1 MHPALSHDGDDEL
14 GLIFTCC
21 DPRLPV
27 PTQLALTLRLVC
39 DVNLGDIAKVLVM
52 PEDEAAA
59 LLERAEGTVLSAS
72 TPYQVPKGAELL
84 DRLDTVLGV
93 VHLLYTMGHTAPSGD
108 ELMAAEPAEHARWL
122 ARLLADLMPDEPEV
136 RGLLA
141 LILVTD
147 ARSATRTDVTGRLLT
162 MAEQDRSAWDHAA
175 IEEGRELIAGAF
187 HRGEPG
193 RFTLQAAIAAVHATA
208 PSYDETDW
216 SRILDLYDRLYR
228 VSPTPVVALNR
239 TVAVSMVH
247 GPVIA
252 LDAVNELESES
263 TLAGYHYLPA
273 IKADLLRQLGCHA
286 DAADAYR
293 AALALTQNEAER
305 AFLTARLAEVAA
317 AE

>member
-1 MHPALSHDGDDEL
+1 MHPAPSHDGDDEL

-59 LLERAEGTVLSAS
+59 LLDSAEGTALSAS
-72 TPYQVPKGAELL
+72 TPYRVPKGAELL
-84 DRLDTVLGV
+84 DRLDAVLSV
-93 VHLLYTMGHTAPSGD
+93 VHLLYTMGHTAPSG
-108 ELMAAEPAEHARWL
+108 EQLTAAEPAEHALWL
-122 ARLLADLMPDEPEV
+122 ARLVADLMPDEPEA

-141 LILVTD
+141 LILVTE
-147 ARSATRTDVTGRLLT
+147 ARSTTRSDATGRLLT

-175 IEEGRELIAGAF
+175 IEEGRGLIAGAF
-187 HRGEPG
+187 RRGEPG

-208 PSYDETDW
+208 PSYGQTDW
-216 SRILDLYDRLYR
+216 ARILDLYDQLYR

-239 TVAVSMVH
+239 TVAVSIVH
-247 GPVIA
+247 GPAVA
-252 LDAVNELESES
+252 LDAVTDLESDS
-263 TLAGYHYLPA
+263 ALAGYHYLPA
-273 IKADLLRQLGCHA
+273 VKADLLRQLGRHA
-286 DAADAYR
+286 EAGDAYR
-293 AALALTQNEAER
+293 AALALADNETER
-305 AFLTARLAEVAA
+305 AFLTARLAEIAA

>member
-1 MHPALSHDGDDEL
+1 MRPAPSHDGQDEL

-39 DVNLGDIAKVLVM
+39 DVSVSDISHVLVM

-59 LLERAEGTVLSAS
+59 LLDRAEGTVLSAS
-72 TPYQVPKGAELL
+72 TPYRVPKGAELL
-84 DRLDTVLGV
+84 DRLDAVLGV
-93 VHLLYTMGHTAPSGD
+93 VHLLYTMGHSAPSGA
-108 ELMAAEPAEHARWL
+108 ELMAAEPAEHALWL
-122 ARLLADLMPDEPEV
+122 AQLLADLMPDEPEV
-136 RGLLA
+136 RALLA
-141 LILVTD
+141 LILIME
-147 ARSATRTDVTGRLLT
+147 ARSVTRTDGTGRLLT
-162 MAEQDRSAWDHAA
+162 MAEQNRVAWDRAA
-175 IEEGRELIAGAF
+175 IEEGRALIAGAF
-187 HRGEPG
+187 RRGEPG

-216 SRILDLYDRLYR
+216 PTILDLYDKLYR

-247 GPVIA
+247 GPAVA
-252 LDAVNELESES
+252 LDAVAELETDD

-273 IKADLLRQLGCHA
+273 VKADLLRQLGR
-286 DAADAYR
+286 DVEAATAYR
-293 AALALTQNEAER
+293 AALALAENEAER
-305 AFLTARLAEVAA
+305 AFLTARLAETAP